1 MVATPEKL
9 TTEFY
14 IKEKDGIEKEKD
26 WDDFLPDETLDE
38 AATEVTYEDK
48 DSDIDIPEDPYKV
61 RTKRTFVNNPY
72 NKAIIALGLVG
83 TGVFLFMQLIRLITG
98 GYVISQE
105 TSLSPAFEP
114 QPEASSVFDSEPEI
128 VNDDLRIHQAL
139 NEQSN
144 EIKEVEQ
151 FNQKKVA
158 QTSEPVGQPSTPPTP
173 TAQAPAPSPQPTPVR
188 TISYTPQAQPQPT
201 PVSIK
206 PKVEKK
212 DPMEQWLLAANMGS
226 YGATNLNDQQASY
239 PNPDNYSSKQK
250 PEKVVPVSYPLL
262 KTPTQR
268 ETLSAS
274 QENKNYSSLSS
285 DEFKRGTRVKGE
297 IELPIIWML
306 EAGQYNQQRDYLIR
320 LKSAMR
326 GANGQEIVPKG
337 SLAVVKAQQFFGS
350 TGLIQLEVRSIIIEK
365 NGQTQEYLVPANSL
379 VVLDED
385 GGILSAKA
393 EKASNVSR
401 EAGAFLVSGISR
413 AASVMNSPN
422 STFYSPFGSSTT
434 YGDGDVVSGF
444 IKGATNS
451 AVNSIQ
457 QRQARVR
464 NRPQSQST
472 VYVIDGGTEVQL
484 VVNKSF
490 SLEP

>member
-14 IKEKDGIEKEKD
+14 IPEKDGTQKEKD

-105 TSLSPAFEP
+105 TSLSSAFDP

-151 FNQKKVA
+151 FNQKVA

-188 TISYTPQAQPQPT
+188 TVSYTPQAQPQPT

-274 QENKNYSSLSS
+274 KENKSYSSLSS

-350 TGLIQLEVRSIIIEK
+350 TGLIQLEVRSIIMEK

-401 EAGAFLVSGISR
+401 EAGAFLLSGISR

-422 STFYSPFGSSTT
+422 STFYSSFGSSTT